1 MRSSVSA
8 PANKPLSNNHCIEK
22 GLESEPHYIVGRFS

>member
-8 PANKPLSNNHCIEK
+8 PANKPISSNHCTEK
-22 GLESEPHYIVGRFS
+22 GLESEPHCIVGRFS